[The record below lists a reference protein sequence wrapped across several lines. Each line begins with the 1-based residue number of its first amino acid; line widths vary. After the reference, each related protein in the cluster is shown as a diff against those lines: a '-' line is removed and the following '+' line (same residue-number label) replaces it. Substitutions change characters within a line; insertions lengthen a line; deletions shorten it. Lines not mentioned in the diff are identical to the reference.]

1 MVASFRFESAWH
13 VTAPPAAVADAFVDL
28 AAYPLWWPQVVAVAD
43 LGDDRA
49 WVVCRSRLP
58 YDLDL
63 VLTAVRRTPPRLEVA
78 VGGDLVGWVRI
89 GLVGTPDDTRV
100 RYEQEVTVPGVR
112 GLLARPLRPLLVW
125 NHEQMMRGL
134 RTGLS
139 RRLRPPADV
148 MGSGRPDDH
157 SP

>member
-1 MVASFRFESAWH
+1 MAARFRFDVGWQVA
-13 VTAPPAAVADAFVDL
+13 APPDAVADALVDL
-28 AAYPLWWPQVVAVAD
+28 AAYPLWWPQVVAVAN
-43 LGDDRA
+43 LGEDRA

-78 VGGDLVGWVRI
+78 VEGDLQGWVRI
-89 GLVGTPDDTRV
+89 GLVATSSGTEV
-100 RYEQEVTVPGVR
+100 RYTQEVTVAGVR